1 MNDSINKSS
10 IDESVD
16 MRLTRIE
23 NGLEDIKK
31 QLSAISERMNL
42 IDSNTISTTKTT
54 WDKHYSVY

>member
-31 QLSAISERMNL
+31 QLSSISERMNL

-54 WDKHYSVY
+54 WDKYYSVY

>member
-1 MNDSINKSS
+1 
-10 IDESVD
+10 

>member
-1 MNDSINKSS
+1 VNDSINKSS

-31 QLSAISERMNL
+31 QLSSISERMNL

-54 WDKHYSVY
+54 WDKYYSVY